1 MTKPVSLRQLAEM
14 LLFDCRFSTD
24 NQQALDRIA
33 ECIQQYIDNLVPA
46 QPEQEPVIFCMH
58 WEDRW
63 GVNHYVD
70 PKEPHP
76 AQAKPLYTNPP
87 AAAQPAQQE
96 PYGWVQPNPSFNS
109 GVFNLGSACPSGW
122 VGSAIDV
129 YTTPPAQPAPVQE
142 GWKLVP
148 VVATREIEDAIGK
161 ARNLK
166 ASEIWEDALA
176 ATPPAAQRKPLT
188 DGKIQ
193 AIHDTYYR
201 RMGPQEFARAIEAAH
216 GIK

>member
-109 GVFNLGSACPSGW
+109 GIFNQGSACPSGW

-129 YTTPPAQPAPVQE
+129 YTTPTAAQTVTCNGMPAYE
-142 GWKLVP
+142 GSL
-148 VVATREIEDAIGK
+148 
-161 ARNLK
+161 
-166 ASEIWEDALA
+166 S
-176 ATPPAAQRKPLT
+176 AAQRKPLT
-188 DGKIQ
+188 NEQIVQKAKVIEIG
-193 AIHDTYYR
+193 
-201 RMGPQEFARAIEAAH
+201 RAH
-216 GIK
+216 V